1 MSTALQYAELI
12 NENKYIPSFTV
23 KIIPYINSYL
33 NIDIKAK

>member
-1 MSTALQYAELI
+1 MSNTLKYAELL

-33 NIDIKAK
+33 NIVIKAK